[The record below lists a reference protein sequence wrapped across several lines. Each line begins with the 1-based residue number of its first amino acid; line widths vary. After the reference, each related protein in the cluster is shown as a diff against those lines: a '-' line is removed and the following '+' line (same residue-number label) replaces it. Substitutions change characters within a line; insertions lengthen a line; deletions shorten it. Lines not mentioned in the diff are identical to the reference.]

1 MSANIAGVAA
11 PLDPMRRSIVRRSR
25 PGWPEVGRTFAVAAV
40 GAFVFVPLAILGL
53 YSLSDQW
60 NAPHLLP
67 TAYTIKW
74 YDYLFHY
81 EGGLSG
87 VVQSTLVAAA
97 TTVFTMLVGLPAAYA
112 LARYRFRGRRV
123 LEMALLAKTAIPVI
137 LVGVGTAS
145 LFYTWGLHDTFVGLV
160 AAHSV
165 GALPL
170 QVWTAAAA
178 FQRVDVSGEEAARDL
193 GASFIRRF
201 VEIVLPGALP
211 GIIASAI
218 LVFLFSMDEFTV
230 TFFVSGVAYTTMPL
244 RLYSALNSGYIEPA
258 AASAMIL
265 LMPSVLYLGLVLRY
279 FGSSELRG
287 GLGNL
292 G

>member
-1 MSANIAGVAA
+1 MAGALHRKPTMKYA
-11 PLDPMRRSIVRRSR
+11 RPLHLPRRWA
-25 PGWPEVGRTFAVAAV
+25 GWARGLVVTAV
-40 GAFVFVPLAILGL
+40 GAFVFVPMSLLSL
-53 YSLSDQW
+53 YSISSQW

-67 TAYTIKW
+67 TAYTVKW

-87 VVQSTLVAAA
+87 VIQSTLVAVA
-97 TTVFTMLVGLPAAYA
+97 TTILTLLVGLPAAYA
-112 LARYRFRGRRV
+112 LARHQFWGRRV

-145 LFYTWGLHDTFVGLV
+145 LFYAWGLYDTFIGLV

-170 QVWTAAAA
+170 QVWTATAA
-178 FQRVDVSGEEAARDL
+178 FQRVDVAEEEAARDL
-193 GASFIRRF
+193 GAGFLRRF
-201 VEIVLPGALP
+201 VEIVLPSALP

-258 AASAMIL
+258 AASAVIL
-265 LMPSVLYLGLVLRY
+265 LFPSVLYLGIVLRY
-279 FGSSELRG
+279 FGTSELRG